1 MSLQS
6 AICHLPAIAAEQP
19 CLRPSFRRKI
29 ISIGRAIVIIVAT
42 VTLPYSFGGTGRIV
56 STAWAENADDNSS
69 GIPDDVHANGG
80 TGTPHD
86 VQSANSLDEASN
98 RDTSSE
104 DDSSASGAHDNSES
118 GDASGNPSDDDTAEA
133 AKTRTATIEPQQR

>member
-1 MSLQS
+1 MRHNDCRASFFARMKAAYQREVLVMSLQS
-6 AICHLPAIAAEQP
+6 AICPLRAIAAEQP

-80 TGTPHD
+80 
-86 VQSANSLDEASN
+86 
-98 RDTSSE
+98 
-104 DDSSASGAHDNSES
+104 
-118 GDASGNPSDDDTAEA
+118 
-133 AKTRTATIEPQQR
+133 